1 MSEARG
7 NRVRKKRVRVAGTGI
22 SEVAL
27 ALAEAQGLEV
37 VSRASEADLVV
48 LETSDPAEVERLRT
62 ERASTV
68 LVVAPRRLKTADV
81 LALRQAGA
89 ARVLDGESCLL
100 DLAFAFGELLFRTSA
115 EQRRYAKAVGGLRVA
130 FQTKDGV
137 EQEGRALVLKRGA
150 AVIETGLA
158 VEEGE
163 SLVLAFFLGGR
174 RVPVHGR
181 VACRSEDGFG
191 LEFPLS
197 DETCA
202 PRLYALRVGAEV
214 RTSRRVIRA

>member
-1 MSEARG
+1 M
-7 NRVRKKRVRVAGTGI
+7 AGAGV

-27 ALAEAQGLEV
+27 ALAEAQGFEV
-37 VSRASEADLVV
+37 VARASEADLVV
-48 LETSDPAEVERLRT
+48 LETSEPAEVQRLIS

-115 EQRRYAKAVGGLRVA
+115 EQRRYSKAVGGLRVA
-130 FQTKDGV
+130 FQTADGR
-137 EQEGRALVLKRGA
+137 EEEGRALVLKRGA
-150 AVIETGLA
+150 AVIETPLA
-158 VEEGE
+158 VSEGE
-163 SLVLAFFLGGR
+163 SLVLAFYLGGR

-181 VACRSEDGFG
+181 VACQSADGLG
-191 LEFPLS
+191 VEFPLS
-197 DETCA
+197 DEACA
-202 PRLYALRVGAEV
+202 PRLYTLRVGAEV
-214 RTSRRVIRA
+214 RSSRRVIRAQPSG